1 MEVHEH
7 AARAG
12 PSSAPPRH
20 DVHAL
25 DGALSK
31 DALEDGGNLLARHVL
46 LDAGYADTRIV
57 SRLHSDVCVP
67 SAPDLLSIPAFLPA
81 IHRMRSGVHTS
92 ACTAGPAS
100 IL

>member
-12 PSSAPPRH
+12 SCSAPPRH

-31 DALEDGGNLLARHVL
+31 DALEYSGNLLARHVL
-46 LDAGYADTRIV
+46 LDPGYADARIAR
-57 SRLHSDVCVP
+57 RLHSDVCVP
-67 SAPDLLSIPAFLPA
+67 SAPRLLSIPACLP
-81 IHRMRSGVHTS
+81 
-92 ACTAGPAS
+92 S
-100 IL
+100 IV